1 MKGTREHIKPPN
13 GQSSSINL
21 TWSNIFDSNKHPGKS
36 YIWNKEIKENYH
48 GEGNVEGGHE
58 EITKSKVG
66 NEEVGDGVKPACLD
80 DDTEDKE
87 VTKER
92 YNDNEATD
100 NHDEIVQSCK
110 LILEI
115 LDWLNLDLGLS
126 NLFFLGEDFLSYLD
140 EKAFYIYFQI

>member
-21 TWSNIFDSNKHPGKS
+21 TWNSCTSKYNNYNI
-36 YIWNKEIKENYH
+36 EIYENYH
-48 GEGNVEGGHE
+48 SEGNVEGGHE

-66 NEEVGDGVKPACLD
+66 NEKVGDGVKPACLD

-92 YNDNEATD
+92 YNDDEAID
-100 NHDEIVQSCK
+100 NHDEIVPNCK
-110 LILEI
+110 LILKI
-115 LDWLNLDLGLS
+115 TL
-126 NLFFLGEDFLSYLD
+126 
-140 EKAFYIYFQI
+140 